1 MSDARRRLE
10 YEVVRR
16 FARGEHKRAI
26 ARTLGIDRKTV
37 RRILSDNARRRDE
50 EELEPLRKPRAPRR
64 SKLDAHADFICELV
78 TRYPDIRAKRVLEEL
93 EERGFDGGYTIVRE
107 YLKRIRPKPEREPF
121 QLVETPPGK
130 QAQVDWA
137 HGCLADE
144 TKLYALL
151 VTLGFSRYQ
160 YIEHCADMRQ
170 PTVFRVL
177 IRAFEDI
184 GGVPLELVFDSM
196 AGIVDRWEAGVPV
209 LNLRAIDFAAYYHFS
224 YHIAPRN
231 DGKYKG
237 KVERNVRTW
246 RESFLNG
253 RTLVSLEA
261 SNRLLTHWLVRRHN
275 PRKHPKR
282 PESRAELL
290 AQEGLQ
296 PLPRVPY
303 DAREMA
309 WRLVDGYGY
318 VRFEHNF
325 YRAPRGWVGRWVGV
339 RAGERE
345 LELYGPMA
353 ERLVRHARAPRGA
366 GKYVPPPE
374 EKTGGRR
381 QIAELMERFAAWG
394 EAPAAWARQLRQR
407 KRYAGVELTRVAQM
421 QESYC
426 LDDLLAAIAH
436 ALRYGAYDARS
447 IARILE
453 AQATPRTA
461 RERLNERARDEIR
474 RRMAT
479 APVEQRGPAA
489 YGRLLAATAP
499 TRKTPEDQA
508 NERDDPRRPAEQD
521 P

>member
-1 MSDARRRLE
+1 MSEARTRLE

-16 FARGEHKRAI
+16 FARGERKRAI

-37 RRILSDNARRRDE
+37 RRVLKDNAARRTEGEAAE
-50 EELEPLRKPRAPRR
+50 ERSAAAPRR
-64 SKLDAHADFICELV
+64 SKLDAHADFINELL
-78 TRYPDIRAKRVLEEL
+78 RLYPDIRAKRVLEEL

-107 YLKRIRPKPEREPF
+107 YLKRTRPRPASESEEY

-137 HGCLADE
+137 HGHLADA

-160 YIEHCADMRQ
+160 YIEHCTDMLQ
-170 PTVFRVL
+170 PTIFRVL

-184 GGVPLELVFDSM
+184 GGVLAELVFDSM
-196 AGIVDRWEAGVPV
+196 PGIVDRWEAGVPV
-209 LNLRAIDFAAYYHFS
+209 LNLRALDFAAYYHFS

-231 DGKYKG
+231 DPEYKG
-237 KVERNVRTW
+237 KAERNVRTW

-253 RTLVSLEA
+253 RTLISLED
-261 SNRLLTHWLVRRHN
+261 SNLLLRQWLDRRHN

-282 PESRAELL
+282 PESRRELL

-296 PLPRVPY
+296 PLPPVPY
-303 DAREMA
+303 DARETA
-309 WRLVDGYGY
+309 WRLVDAYGY

-325 YRAPRGWVGRWVGV
+325 YRAPHGWVGRWVCL
-339 RAGERE
+339 RAGERDV
-345 LELYGPMA
+345 ELYGPLA
-353 ERLVRHARAPRGA
+353 QPLARHERAPRGV
-366 GKYVPPPE
+366 GRYVPPPE
-374 EKTGGRR
+374 PDAAGRR
-381 QIAELMERFAAWG
+381 RVAELMERFAAWG
-394 EAPAAWARQLRQR
+394 EAPQAWARQLRQR
-407 KRYAGVELTRVAQM
+407 KRYAGVELARVAQM
-421 QESYC
+421 QESYG
-426 LDDLLAAIAH
+426 LDDLLAAIGH
-436 ALRYGAYDARS
+436 ALRYGAYDAQS

-479 APVEQRGPAA
+479 APVQQRGTAA
-489 YGRLLAATAP
+489 YGRLLAGSAP
-499 TRKTPEDQA
+499 TRQTP
-508 NERDDPRRPAEQD
+508 QD
-521 P
+521 E